1 MRNLK
6 FTTLC
11 FLFFPLFAVSQSEE
25 VMEAYHLQN
34 AIKKNDIE
42 KVEQKISEGA
52 DINYQFNGRNALH
65 AACDSKSP
73 EMVKLI
79 LDAGVNVNDRRDKG
93 EGITTLQ
100 NAIRNYRVPFE
111 IIEMLLDHGAK
122 VNVVGPQGYTPLQ
135 EAIMRSGDQAES
147 LRIALLLINH
157 GAKLDPEDESK
168 SAVLRAA
175 MHSRSDML
183 ELFLKNGAD
192 PNKHTKDFKYP
203 IHYAVSNKDVKSV
216 QLLKQYKADLNVKDQ
231 AGKTALDYANDKVGR
246 KFLDPESKKKYQA
259 IADLLSN

>member
-11 FLFFPLFAVSQSEE
+11 FLFLPLFAVSQSEE

-73 EMVKLI
+73 EMVQLI
-79 LDAGVNVNDRRDKG
+79 LDAGVNVNARRDKG

-122 VNVVGPQGYTPLQ
+122 FN
-135 EAIMRSGDQAES
+135 
-147 LRIALLLINH
+147 
-157 GAKLDPEDESK
+157 
-168 SAVLRAA
+168 
-175 MHSRSDML
+175 
-183 ELFLKNGAD
+183 
-192 PNKHTKDFKYP
+192 
-203 IHYAVSNKDVKSV
+203 
-216 QLLKQYKADLNVKDQ
+216 
-231 AGKTALDYANDKVGR
+231 
-246 KFLDPESKKKYQA
+246 
-259 IADLLSN
+259 